1 MDGYDWLLWFECLS
15 NFLVKETGQDN
26 EKSDD
31 DDTFMVSRLGFLL
44 GWVLATVKN
53 VSDKNGIFFD
63 AVNYINYNYRVLTFY
78 EIGPSFPNVHL
89 TGQVL

>member
-1 MDGYDWLLWFECLS
+1 MLWFEQLS
-15 NFLVKETGQDN
+15 KFSVKETGQDN

-31 DDTFMVSRLGFLL
+31 VDPFMVIRLGFLL

-63 AVNYINYNYRVLTFY
+63 ALYDPCNYFRY
-78 EIGPSFPNVHL
+78 EELNFLSTLIQSP
-89 TGQVL
+89 

>member
-1 MDGYDWLLWFECLS
+1 MLWFEQLS
-15 NFLVKETGQDN
+15 KFSVKETGQDN

-63 AVNYINYNYRVLTFY
+63 AVNYVMVLVWHNRAVTFA
-78 EIGPSFPNVHL
+78 ITFVTRS
-89 TGQVL
+89 